1 MARRTKAE
9 ALQTRHKL
17 LDAAE
22 TVFLRQG
29 VSRTSLA
36 DIATEAGATRGAIYW
51 HFKDKTDLFDAM
63 MERVT
68 LPLEEVLQAA
78 SSSAA
83 QSNGE
88 DSLQRMCQ
96 LMQAAL
102 HKTVHDP
109 QTRRVFEI
117 ATHKV
122 EYTPELEALAQ
133 RRLAVFRGMVA
144 VTEQALAHVAVARQ
158 RPLPMPAR
166 AAALGLHMLVDGL
179 VNLWLLDPQG
189 FDLEATGAQAID
201 NYLRGLGLERP
212 GDGYSASSS
221 TSNSSVAL
229 GGITPPAPRAP

>member
-51 HFKDKTDLFDAM
+51 HFKDKTDLFQAM
-63 MERVT
+63 MERVIW
-68 LPLEEVLQAA
+68 PLEEALRLASEAQA
-78 SSSAA
+78 
-83 QSNGE
+83 NG
-88 DSLQRMCQ
+88 DNSLQRMCN
-96 LMQAAL
+96 LMQTAL

-122 EYTPELEALAQ
+122 EYTPELQALAQ
-133 RRLAVFRGMVA
+133 RRLAVFQGMVA
-144 VTEQALAHVAVARQ
+144 VTERALGHVAAARQ
-158 RPLPMPAR
+158 RPLPMPAH

-179 VNLWLLDPQG
+179 INLWLLDPQG
-189 FDLEATGAQAID
+189 FDLETTGAQAIE
-201 NYLRGLGLERP
+201 NYLRGLGLHN
-212 GDGYSASSS
+212 YTANSS

>member
-36 DIATEAGATRGAIYW
+36 EIAAEAGATRGAIYW
-51 HFKDKTDLFDAM
+51 HFKDKTDLFQAM
-63 MERVT
+63 MERVIW
-68 LPLEEVLQAA
+68 PLEEALRLASEAQA
-78 SSSAA
+78 
-83 QSNGE
+83 NG
-88 DSLQRMCQ
+88 DNSLQRMCN
-96 LMQAAL
+96 LMQTAL

-122 EYTPELEALAQ
+122 EYTPELQALAQ
-133 RRLAVFRGMVA
+133 RRLAVFQGMVA
-144 VTEQALAHVAVARQ
+144 VTERALGHVAAARQ
-158 RPLPMPAR
+158 RPLPMPAH

-179 VNLWLLDPQG
+179 INLWLLDPQG
-189 FDLEATGAQAID
+189 FDLETTGAQAIE
-201 NYLRGLGLERP
+201 NYLRGLGLHN
-212 GDGYSASSS
+212 YTANSS

>member
-96 LMQAAL
+96 LMRAAL

-122 EYTPELEALAQ
+122 EYTPELQALAQ
-133 RRLAVFRGMVA
+133 RRLAGFQGMVA
-144 VTEQALAHVAVARQ
+144 GTGRGLGHVGAARQ
-158 RPLPMPAR
+158 RPLPMPAH

-179 VNLWLLDPQG
+179 INLWLLDPQG
-189 FDLEATGAQAID
+189 FDLETTGAQAIE
-201 NYLRGLGLERP
+201 NYLRGLGLHN
-212 GDGYSASSS
+212 YTASSS

>member
-36 DIATEAGATRGAIYW
+36 EIATEAGATRGAIYW
-51 HFKDKTDLFDAM
+51 HFKDKTDLFQAM
-63 MERVT
+63 MERVIW
-68 LPLEEVLQAA
+68 PLEEALRLASEAQA
-78 SSSAA
+78 
-83 QSNGE
+83 NG
-88 DSLQRMCQ
+88 DNSLQRMCN
-96 LMQAAL
+96 LMQTAL

-122 EYTPELEALAQ
+122 EYTPELQALAQ
-133 RRLAVFRGMVA
+133 RRLAVFQGMVA
-144 VTEQALAHVAVARQ
+144 VTERALGHVAAARQ
-158 RPLPMPAR
+158 RPLPMPAH

-179 VNLWLLDPQG
+179 INLWLLDPQG
-189 FDLEATGAQAID
+189 FDLETTGAQAIE
-201 NYLRGLGLERP
+201 NYLRGLGLHN
-212 GDGYSASSS
+212 YTASSS

>member
-96 LMQAAL
+96 LMRAAL

-122 EYTPELEALAQ
+122 EYTPELQALAQ
-133 RRLAVFRGMVA
+133 RRLAVFQGMVA
-144 VTEQALAHVAVARQ
+144 VTERALGHVAAARQ
-158 RPLPMPAR
+158 RPLPMPAH

-179 VNLWLLDPQG
+179 INLWLLDPQG
-189 FDLEATGAQAID
+189 FDLETTGAQAIE
-201 NYLRGLGLERP
+201 NYLRGLGLHN
-212 GDGYSASSS
+212 YTASSS

>member
-1 MARRTKAE
+1 VARRTKAE

-22 TVFLRQG
+22 AVFLRQG

-96 LMQAAL
+96 LMRAAL

-122 EYTPELEALAQ
+122 EYTPELQALAQ
-133 RRLAVFRGMVA
+133 RRLAVFQGMVA
-144 VTEQALAHVAVARQ
+144 VTER
-158 RPLPMPAR
+158 
-166 AAALGLHMLVDGL
+166 ALGLHMLVDGL
-179 VNLWLLDPQG
+179 INLWLLDPQG

-201 NYLRGLGLERP
+201 NYLRGLGLE
-212 GDGYSASSS
+212 GQCGGYTASSS

>member
-22 TVFLRQG
+22 AVFLRQG

-96 LMQAAL
+96 LMRAAL

-122 EYTPELEALAQ
+122 EYTPELQALAQ
-133 RRLAVFRGMVA
+133 RRLAVFQGMVA
-144 VTEQALAHVAVARQ
+144 VTERALGHVAAARQ

-179 VNLWLLDPQG
+179 INLWLLDPQG
-189 FDLEATGAQAID
+189 FDLETTGAQAIE
-201 NYLRGLGLERP
+201 NYLRGLARIFHRNP
-212 GDGYSASSS
+212 
-221 TSNSSVAL
+221 
-229 GGITPPAPRAP
+229 